1 MAPRTPQNH
10 LQRLGAVGLYGGPAE
25 KADRLSHT
33 VIYSKQ
39 LFTCVL
45 SSTHVSA

>member
-1 MAPRTPQNH
+1 MAPRTPQDH
-10 LQRLGAVGLYGGPAE
+10 LQRLGAE
-25 KADRLSHT
+25 KAGLLYHI

-45 SSTHVSA
+45 WSTHVSA